1 MDYGSLD
8 PNNPEALQSI
18 AKEFNLTSAE
28 LVEALEFTMA
38 IHQNADMDN
47 LSKEQRFIACI
58 AAIGAIMQDD
68 RSMEAQHARVLQV
81 VQLLDG
87 AMSFGNGMTLQ

>member
-8 PNNPEALQSI
+8 PDNPEAVKSI
-18 AKEFNLTSAE
+18 AKECNLTTAQ
-28 LVEALEFTMA
+28 LIQALEFTAA

-68 RSMEAQHARVLQV
+68 TSMEAQHARVLQV

-87 AMSFGNGMTLQ
+87 AMVFRGGMTLQ

>member
-8 PNNPEALQSI
+8 PDNPEALISI
-18 AKEFNLTSAE
+18 AKEFNLSAAE
-28 LVEALEFTMA
+28 LIEALEFTMA

-87 AMSFGNGMTLQ
+87 AMTFGTGMTLQ

>member
-8 PNNPEALQSI
+8 PDDPEAI
-18 AKEFNLTSAE
+18 RAITKEFNLSAAE
-28 LVEALEFTMA
+28 LVKALEFTMA
-38 IHQNADMDN
+38 LHQNADMEN

-58 AAIGAIMQDD
+58 AAIGAIMQEDQ
-68 RSMEAQHARVLQV
+68 SMEAQHARVLQV

-87 AMSFGNGMTLQ
+87 ALTHTHGMTLQ

>member
-8 PNNPEALQSI
+8 PDNPEALKSI
-18 AKEFNLTSAE
+18 AKEFNLSAAE

-58 AAIGAIMQDD
+58 AAIGAIIQDD

>member
-8 PNNPEALQSI
+8 PDNHEALNSI
-18 AKEFNLTSAE
+18 AKEFNLSAAE

-68 RSMEAQHARVLQV
+68 SSMEAQHARVLQV

-87 AMSFGNGMTLQ
+87 AMTFGNGMTLQ

>member
-8 PNNPEALQSI
+8 PNNPEALQSV
-18 AKEFNLTSAE
+18 AKEFNLSTSE

-68 RSMEAQHARVLQV
+68 NSIEAQHARLLQV

-87 AMSFGNGMTLQ
+87 AMTFGNGMTLQ

>member
-8 PNNPEALQSI
+8 PDNPEALNSI
-18 AKEFNLTSAE
+18 AKEFNLSAAE

-68 RSMEAQHARVLQV
+68 SSMEAQHARVLQV

-87 AMSFGNGMTLQ
+87 AMTFGNGMTLQ

>member
-8 PNNPEALQSI
+8 PDNPEALNSI
-18 AKEFNLTSAE
+18 AKEFNLSSAE

-68 RSMEAQHARVLQV
+68 SSMEAQHARVLQV

-87 AMSFGNGMTLQ
+87 AMTFGNGMTLQ

>member
-8 PNNPEALQSI
+8 PDNPEAIKSI
-18 AKEFNLTSAE
+18 AKEFNLSTAE

-58 AAIGAIMQDD
+58 AAIGAIMQEDC
-68 RSMEAQHARVLQV
+68 SLEAQHARVLQV

-87 AMSFGNGMTLQ
+87 TMTHTRGMTLQ